1 MAPRASWAAGKARLP
16 GEPLLAVQVAG
27 RPSSCSTAATAP
39 WKQAV
44 RAAIEAEHVEP
55 TIGRFAV
62 SIGFRTP
69 VPRNSNE
76 AWDLDNLVKA
86 TLDAMEGVFG
96 HRPWAGPP
104 QPADDRVD
112 YLVASKRTVAEGEEP
127 GVTITVH
134 IAR

>member
-1 MAPRASWAAGKARLP
+1 MAF
-16 GEPLLAVQVAG
+16 QVAG
-27 RPSSCSTAATAP
+27 RPSSYSTAATAS
-39 WKQAV
+39 WKQTV
-44 RAAIEAEHVEP
+44 RAAIEAEHAEP

-62 SIGFRTP
+62 SIEFRTP

-112 YLVASKRTVAEGEEP
+112 YLVASKRTVADDEEP
-127 GVTITVH
+127 GATIIVH
-134 IAR
+134 MDG